1 MYSRSKKYSPLPS
14 TARLLSRAAPPMH
27 YHTCCDVAQS
37 TRSIAGGRANR
48 SRWTNGLFCFH
59 PSPQVTFSTIKPLN
73 TTAQWMWGYRLVI
86 HSVVF

>member
-1 MYSRSKKYSPLPS
+1 MSFGTPRRDTNLTKQSRKAPVDMFS
-14 TARLLSRAAPPMH
+14 TTSIWIARM
-27 YHTCCDVAQS
+27 
-37 TRSIAGGRANR
+37 
-48 SRWTNGLFCFH
+48 LFCFH

>member
-1 MYSRSKKYSPLPS
+1 MSFGTPRRDTNLTKQSRKAPVDMFSTTSIWIARMSKSCS
-14 TARLLSRAAPPMH
+14 
-27 YHTCCDVAQS
+27 
-37 TRSIAGGRANR
+37 RANR